1 LITLVLVAV
10 FTFIVGINVGGFFR
24 GRMTGRLYGG
34 SIVVHKE
41 GEKIVYTLI
50 INDDA
55 EELQYQKDI
64 LFKIVPEE
72 DSLDRE

>member
-1 LITLVLVAV
+1 MLILVGVLA
-10 FTFIVGINVGGFFR
+10 FFIGIAAGGLIKC
-24 GRMTGRLYGG
+24 RMTNRPYGG

-41 GEKIVYTLI
+41 NKKLIYTLI
-50 INDDA
+50 INEDA

-64 LFKIVPEE
+64 FFKVVPYE